1 MSGHDFEC
9 QTSRFTSRGGEV
21 ITNRKSSYPDHL
33 ILQLTRDDAWH
44 VVHELLNA
52 LRHDG
57 VLPIT
62 LLGQLKDCK
71 EE

>member
-1 MSGHDFEC
+1 MSGHDSEC
-9 QTSRFTSRGGEV
+9 RTSRFTVRGGKV
-21 ITNRKSSYPDHL
+21 ITNGKSNNPDHL
-33 ILQLTRDDAWH
+33 ILQLTKDEAWR

-62 LLGQLKDCK
+62 LLGQLEDCK